1 MPNFKQNIAI
11 LKVKHHLFSIRNFPH
26 FYIKIRI
33 YLSMRIVF

>member
-1 MPNFKQNIAI
+1 MLNFKRNITI

-33 YLSMRIVF
+33 HLSIRIIF